1 MSQNTPRLDLPR
13 IQPAQAQK
21 HVTHNSALELLDG
34 ITQLTVEARDA
45 TSPPSTPSEG
55 QCFALGGA
63 PTGDWV
69 GQGDMLALRSNGGW
83 MFVAQQDGWR
93 LWDLQSETLCV
104 RNAGAWVSV
113 ASDLQNV
120 DGVGINTTAD
130 STNRLAVSSDATLL
144 THDGTGGG
152 HQLKVNKAG
161 GSDTASLLFQTGYS
175 GRA

>member
-1 MSQNTPRLDLPR
+1 
-13 IQPAQAQK
+13 
-21 HVTHNSALELLDG
+21 
-34 ITQLTVEARDA
+34 
-45 TSPPSTPSEG
+45 
-55 QCFALGGA
+55 
-63 PTGDWV
+63 
-69 GQGDMLALRSNGGW
+69 